1 MCEGGDPAAAISAVP
16 RPAPGAAVDPITLAP
31 VDEVAVTVLVDNTYD
46 ALLIGDERVRRPS
59 FAVGTAPAPQF
70 VGGTTMA
77 GLVAE
82 HGFAALVTVR
92 RGDRTTSVLF
102 DTGLSPDAL
111 VTNADRLGVDLA
123 AVQGVVL
130 SHGHFDHAGGLA
142 GLARR
147 LRPSRMPM
155 VVHPLR
161 VDPPPVGPARR
172 ASPTELP
179 TLEPARARPARA
191 SSWSSDAS
199 RRCSSTGAC

>member
-1 MCEGGDPAAAISAVP
+1 MCEGGDPAAAIPAIP

-59 FAVGTAPAPQF
+59 FAVGSAPAPQF
-70 VGGTTMA
+70 VGGTTLT

-82 HGFAALVTVR
+82 HGFGALVTVR

-102 DTGLSPDAL
+102 DAGLSPDAL
-111 VTNADRLGVDLA
+111 VTNADRLQVDLT

-147 LRPSRMPM
+147 LGRSRMPI
-155 VVHPLR
+155 VVHPYAWTRRRL
-161 VDPPPVGPARR
+161 VPPDPPT
-172 ASPTELP
+172 SPWVERT
-179 TLEPARARPARA
+179 
-191 SSWSSDAS
+191 SQ
-199 RRCSSTGAC
+199 ST